1 VQALWRMT
9 TSNGRPPRANGT
21 PKEAIDYGMTLALPA
36 LPPAEIML
44 HTSLKDARSREALR
58 IVGAAVR

>member
-1 VQALWRMT
+1 MQALRRMT
-9 TSNGRPPRANGT
+9 TSCGRPPGATAT
-21 PKEAIDYGMTLALPA
+21 PTEAIDYGATLALPA